1 MIVLRTI
8 YLIII
13 YTPQTEIYTFIKDVE
28 EIMIHVTAA
37 NLFRC

>member
-1 MIVLRTI
+1 MMALGTI

-13 YTPQTEIYTFIKDVE
+13 YTPQTEIYTFIKDGE
-28 EIMIHVTAA
+28 EVMIHVTAA